1 MLPLDDIM
9 VDGVYQHVDDPT
21 RIVVVTDMRP
31 TDHGTHVVY
40 DIIGQGT
47 SSALSDT
54 VFAKTYRW
62 S

>member
-9 VDGVYQHVDDPT
+9 VDGVYQHVDDPK
-21 RIVVVTDMRP
+21 RIVVVTDIRE
-31 TDHGTHVVY
+31 TDHGICVLY
-40 DIIGQGT
+40 DIIGPGT
-47 SSALSDT
+47 TSALRDT

>member
-1 MLPLDDIM
+1 MLPLDDIII
-9 VDGVYQHVDDPT
+9 DGVYRHVDDPT

-31 TDHGTHVVY
+31 TEDGMCVVY

-47 SSALSDT
+47 TSSLSDS
-54 VFAKTYRW
+54 VFSKTYRW

>member
-21 RIVVVTDMRP
+21 RIVMVTDMWP
-31 TDHGTHVVY
+31 TGHGMCVVY

-47 SSALSDT
+47 TSALRDT